1 MSMQRSRRRAP
12 RRAAAPPNDRQVSVT
27 VGYWET
33 RRMFELRGDRPLR
46 DGEYVVR
53 SQGGSRRISAP
64 RTTPYYKNP
73 TIGFDV
79 SRRTASGRKIR
90 KRGIERMFKEVPAG
104 TGAMLPG
111 NMM

>member
-12 RRAAAPPNDRQVSVT
+12 RRAPAPPNDRHVSVT

-33 RRMFELRGDRPLR
+33 RRVFELRGDQDLR

-53 SQGGSRRISAP
+53 NEGGFRTISAP

-90 KRGIERMFKEVPAG
+90 KRDIERMFDDVPAG
-104 TGAMLPG
+104 
-111 NMM
+111 

>member
-1 MSMQRSRRRAP
+1 MQRGRRRAP
-12 RRAAAPPNDRQVSVT
+12 RRAPASSNERFVSVT

-33 RRMFELRGDRPLR
+33 RRKFQLRGNRPLR

-53 SQGGSRRISAP
+53 SDRGGRTISAP
-64 RTTPYYKNP
+64 RNTPYYKNP